1 MKIVPVVLS
10 MFFLAASAQAQPMAK
25 APKKLDGLPS
35 CAEILPAKQ
44 GAVGPDDCRVQS
56 QQKVFSVQGHVFE
69 RMELRISGSV
79 EGWAVKDGRR
89 GNYFNDAPDIV
100 FVQSENPGKRFKGT
114 ARYEGATGHG
124 MSLFFPADPKHWNG
138 KLFVTAH
145 GAGSYGSVGTLM
157 PRDPQADFNALL
169 NINRFAGLL
178 IDKGYAVAHTLRSA
192 DRVGGDVTAALEDG
206 STLKVNVSTH
216 AGFIVSF
223 AKSAENMLQAKLG
236 RKPAKTYF
244 YGFSAGAFLGRVVQ
258 YHPGFNRDDDGGS
271 MFDGF
276 ILDDAGG
283 GDFRPFMMVDGKDV
297 ILASDEDKRRFVPQ
311 IDISHE
317 LDAGE
322 GDGSLKKKRDNA
334 VLLKQKGLADKHRV
348 YEVKGL
354 AHIDAGLVTRNDHI
368 AQALDLSG
376 LMDALVDRLD
386 QWVTAGKAPPPS
398 RAEIPALGGR
408 SEGVALPE
416 VACPLGIYHI
426 FPEALG
432 DSLRG
437 SQETNFAAFDGVNL
451 EPLDARGRLVDM
463 NGNGSRDQRETV
475 EQAWRRLGLLKVG
488 ESFSRKKYVDC
499 VSRAATA
506 LAKDGLLPAR
516 VANHYARKAQLAPL
530 MQVAR

>member
-1 MKIVPVVLS
+1 MRLNTVIVGLLLISQTV
-10 MFFLAASAQAQPMAK
+10 QAQPAAK
-25 APKKLDGLPS
+25 GAKKLDGLPS
-35 CAEILPAKQ
+35 CGEILPGKK
-44 GAVGPDDCRVQS
+44 GAVGSDDCRVLS

-124 MSLFFPADPKHWNG
+124 MSLLFPADPKHWNG

-145 GAGSYGSVGTLM
+145 GAGSYGAVGTLL
-157 PRDPQADFNALL
+157 PRDPQAEFNALL
-169 NINRFAGLL
+169 NINCFAGLL

-236 RKPAKTYF
+236 RKPAKTFY

-258 YHPGFNRDDDGGS
+258 YHSGFNRDDDGS
-271 MFDGF
+271 AMFDGF
-276 ILDDAGG
+276 ILDDTGG
-283 GDFRPFMMVDGKDV
+283 GDFRPVMLVDGKDV
-297 ILASDEDKRRFVPQ
+297 LLASDDDKRRFVPQ

-348 YEVKGL
+348 YEIKGL

-368 AQALDLSG
+368 AQALDLG
-376 LMDALVDRLD
+376 GVMDALVDRLD
-386 QWVTAGKAPPPS
+386 QWVVAGKAPPPS

-408 SEGVALPE
+408 NEAVALPE
-416 VACPLGIYHI
+416 VACPLGVYHI
-426 FPEALG
+426 SPEALG

-451 EPLDARGRLVDM
+451 EPLDARGKLVDM
-463 NGNGSRDQRETV
+463 NGNGNRDQRETV

-506 LAKDGLLPAR
+506 LARDGLLPAR
-516 VANHYARKAQLAPL
+516 VANHYARKAQLALLPL
-530 MQVAR
+530 GAR